1 VATKKTRRLLSDAH
15 IDALQDFDVRGLIWD
30 TKVAGLRLRVG
41 AHRLSWSF
49 FQQHRLHGKRS
60 TTCKALGHWPAM
72 NVSEARKAALIIAGR
87 VASRRIEPGRRSAV
101 RLDAALDEYM
111 KHLRAKAARKG
122 KPPRHALNVEKLRRK
137 FLSPEFGRW
146 PLADLSNAPE
156 VIRDWHERITRE
168 AGPISANR
176 AAEVLRA
183 MYRQASRLNRS
194 LPPALPTSAI
204 VFNEETPS
212 QKGLAFA
219 DFPKWRAAWKKI
231 EFPIRRA
238 YHLTALLTG
247 ARPGE
252 LARLTWADVKPR
264 LRSIIIAHAKAGN
277 DIAIPMS
284 QPIVRA
290 LKMAR
295 DAGSEGE
302 QLVFPGCAQ
311 VGHRDPLPARGNELR
326 HTYRTVAAD
335 CGVDEMLAHFL
346 LGHAPAGISQ
356 RYIARMILTSGPALR
371 AAQRTISR
379 RIVALLNPTVRA
391 PALAPD
397 GPQDTEVS
405 LFPVLP

>member
-1 VATKKTRRLLSDAH
+1 VATKKTKQLLTDAR
-15 IDALQDFDVRGLIWD
+15 IEALRDFEVRALVWD
-30 TKVAGLRLRVG
+30 TKVSGLRLRVG
-41 AHRLSWSF
+41 AHRLSWAF

-60 TTCKALGHWPAM
+60 TTCKALGTWPAM
-72 NVSEARKAALIIAGR
+72 NVSEARKAALVIAGR

-146 PLADLSNAPE
+146 PLADISNAPE
-156 VIRDWHERITRE
+156 AVRDWHERVTEE

-183 MYRQASRLNRS
+183 CYRHAARLNRS

-204 VFNEETPS
+204 VFNEERPS
-212 QKGLAFA
+212 QGGLAFTG
-219 DFPKWRAAWKKI
+219 FPTWRAAWEKI
-231 EFPIRRA
+231 ESPIRRA
-238 YHLTALLTG
+238 YHLTELLTG

-252 LARLTWADVKPR
+252 LARLTWADVKPHS
-264 LRSIIIAHAKAGN
+264 RSIIIAHAKAGN
-277 DIAIPMS
+277 DIAIPLS
-284 QPIVRA
+284 VPIVQA
-290 LKMAR
+290 LKLAR
-295 DAGSEGE
+295 DNADEGE
-302 QLVFPGCAQ
+302 TLVFPGCAQ
-311 VGHRDPLPARGNELR
+311 VAHRDELPARGMELR

-346 LGHAPAGISQ
+346 MGHAPAGISQ

-379 RIVALLNPTVRA
+379 RIVALLDPTVKA
-391 PALAPD
+391 PSLSPAQDADTALLPALR
-397 GPQDTEVS
+397 
-405 LFPVLP
+405 

>member
-1 VATKKTRRLLSDAH
+1 MTTKKTRRLLSDAH
-15 IDALQDFDVRGLIWD
+15 IEALQDFDVRGLIWD
-30 TKVAGLRLRVG
+30 TKVTGLRLRVG

-60 TTCKALGHWPAM
+60 TTCKALGYWPAM

-87 VASRRIEPGRRSAV
+87 IASRRIEPGRRSAV

-111 KHLRAKAARKG
+111 KHLRAKAARKN

-156 VIRDWHERITRE
+156 VVRDWHERITGE

-183 MYRQASRLNRS
+183 VYRHAARLNRS

-219 DFPKWRAAWKKI
+219 DFPNWCEAWEKI
-231 EFPIRRA
+231 KFPIRRA

-252 LARLTWADVKPR
+252 LARLKWTDVKPR
-264 LRSIIIAHAKAGN
+264 SRSIIIAYAKAGN
-277 DIAIPMS
+277 DITIPMS
-284 QPIVRA
+284 RPIVHA

-295 DAGSEGE
+295 DAGSESE
-302 QLVFPGCAQ
+302 PLVFPGCAQ

-335 CGVDEMLAHFL
+335 CGIDEMLAHFL

-371 AAQRTISR
+371 AAQRAISR
-379 RIVALLNPTVRA
+379 RIVALLKPTVRA
-391 PALAPD
+391 PALVPNAS
-397 GPQDTEVS
+397 QDTEVS
-405 LFPVLP
+405 LLPEIP